1 MDALWITLV
10 NWLHGLGL
18 HAGTGVVNE
27 VGGQV
32 VEGVS
37 AAASQL
43 DMPSL
48 LALAAALGWVS
59 GFRLYAVVFIVGMA
73 GWVGWIPLPEGLQVL
88 QHPAMLAASGALLFV
103 EFFADKIAW
112 LDSIWDGLHTLIRPV
127 GGALLALAVVD
138 SADPTWQ
145 VIAFLLGGGA
155 AFASHATKAS
165 ARAAVNTSPE
175 PFSNVVVS
183 TVEDVATGG
192 LLILAFANPVAA
204 LIVAL
209 VLLGLAIWGL
219 WAGYRAF
226 RRMFPKPA
234 PTPTRQLPPEQTEV
248 PPSPTQK

>member
-1 MDALWITLV
+1 MGIV
-10 NWLHGLGL
+10 EILGL
-18 HAGTGVVNE
+18 AG
-27 VGGQV
+27 
-32 VEGVS
+32 S
-37 AAASQL
+37 L
-43 DMPSL
+43 SL
-48 LALAAALGWVS
+48 LSGWRFYLTIFATGLAMH
-59 GFRLYAVVFIVGMA
+59 FDIV
-73 GWVGWIPLPEGLQVL
+73 PLPENLQMLDVL
-88 QHPAMLAASGALLFV
+88 ANPWVLGISAIGAV
-103 EFFADKIAW
+103 AEFFADKVAW

-183 TVEDVATGG
+183 SVEDVATGG

-204 LIVAL
+204 LIVTM
-209 VLLGLAIWGL
+209 VLLVLAIWAL

-234 PTPTRQLPPEQTEV
+234 TPPMRPLPTEQPEV
-248 PPSPTQK
+248 PPSLPQK

>member
-1 MDALWITLV
+1 MGVIEI
-10 NWLHGLGL
+10 LGL
-18 HAGTGVVNE
+18 AG
-27 VGGQV
+27 
-32 VEGVS
+32 S
-37 AAASQL
+37 L
-43 DMPSL
+43 SL
-48 LALAAALGWVS
+48 LSGWRFYLTIFATGLAMH
-59 GFRLYAVVFIVGMA
+59 FNIV
-73 GWVGWIPLPEGLQVL
+73 PLPENLQMLDVL
-88 QHPAMLAASGALLFV
+88 ANPWVLGISALGAV
-103 EFFADKIAW
+103 AEFFADKIAW
-112 LDSIWDGLHTLIRPV
+112 LDSIWDGLHTLVRPV

-192 LLILAFANPVAA
+192 LLVLAFANPVAA

-226 RRMFPKPA
+226 RRMFPKP
-234 PTPTRQLPPEQTEV
+234 PPAQ
-248 PPSPTQK
+248 PLPTQRAEPLE